1 MITEFTITAAGMY
14 LYERIVKRDL
24 YKIKKEI
31 DNIFDKNNLEYNIID
46 IEKNEFGYSL
56 IISLNGFGFNKLEA
70 SNDLIETCLGYNTY
84 ITQNDNLKTATI
96 DIITEKLSDATKF
109 SPVITKP
116 YEFYCGLNLKFE
128 HIKSDLTRFP
138 HVLVSGQTG
147 NRKTEI
153 IRLAI
158 TNLIHNFS
166 DRDIN
171 IYFSDLSDM
180 CDYEIFKNCKQVKG
194 YAKTIEESE
203 QLFEHLMHIYK
214 KRLSI
219 FSNKGCKNI
228 KEYNKCF
235 SSKRMSY
242 IYLVLDEFA
251 DYFPQNHY
259 EDDYNSKVKCYNIL
273 KHMVRKFRK
282 SGIFLV
288 IGIQRPDTTV
298 LDPSLRSNLCTKIG
312 FSQNT
317 NSSSLVVCDTDE
329 LTNIE
334 NRKGLFMYGNTREW
348 FKSLYIDDKLIK
360 HYIKNSIVT
369 DKKDFNKFL
378 ENNKKINSH
387 APIEDIKPEAVPKLK
402 TKSKIKICI

>member
-14 LYERIVKRDL
+14 LYERVLKRVL
-24 YKIKKEI
+24 YKIRKEI
-31 DNIFDKNNLEYNIID
+31 NNIFYKNNLEYNIINV
-46 IEKNEFGYSL
+46 EENQFGYTV
-56 IISLNGFGFNKLEA
+56 IVSLNGIGYDKLD
-70 SNDLIETCLGYNTY
+70 NLKDNIETCLSYNTY

-96 DIITEKLSDATKF
+96 DIITERLSDTTKF
-109 SPVITKP
+109 SPVTTKP

-128 HIKSDLTRFP
+128 HLKSDLTRFP
-138 HVLVSGQTG
+138 HVLVSGQTSSG
-147 NRKTEI
+147 KTEI
-153 IRLAI
+153 IRLCI

-219 FSNKGCKNI
+219 FSSKSCKNI
-228 KEYNKCF
+228 KEYNKSF
-235 SSKRMSY
+235 NSKRMSY

-251 DYFPQNHY
+251 DYFPQNQY
-259 EDDYNSKVKCYNIL
+259 EDDYKSKVKCYNIL

-360 HYIKNSIVT
+360 YYIKNSVVT

-387 APIEDIKPEAVPKLK
+387 APIENIKPAAVPKLK

>member
-1 MITEFTITAAGMY
+1 MIVEFTITAAGMY

-31 DNIFDKNNLEYNIID
+31 DNIFYKNNLEYNIID
-46 IEKNEFGYSL
+46 IEKNKFGYSV
-56 IISLNGFGFNKLEA
+56 IISLNGFGFDKLEA

-96 DIITEKLSDATKF
+96 DIIIEKLSDTTKF

-128 HIKSDLTRFP
+128 HLKSDLTRFP

-147 NRKTEI
+147 SGKTEI

-158 TNLIHNFS
+158 TNSIYNFS

-180 CDYEIFKNCKQVKG
+180 CDFEIFKNCRQVKG
-194 YAKTIEESE
+194 YAKDIEESE

-219 FSNKGCKNI
+219 FNSKSCKSI
-228 KEYNKCF
+228 KEYNKVF
-235 SSKRMSY
+235 NRKRMNY
-242 IYLVLDEFA
+242 IYLILDEFA
-251 DYFPQNHY
+251 DYFPTSQL
-259 EDDYNSKVKCYNIL
+259 EKDYRSKVNCYNML
-273 KHMVRKFRK
+273 RHMVRKFRK
-282 SGIFLV
+282 AGIFLI

-317 NSSSLVVCDTDE
+317 NSSSLVVCDTNE
-329 LTNIE
+329 LTNIP
-334 NRKGLFMYGNTREW
+334 NREGLFMYGNVREW
-348 FKSLYIDDKLIK
+348 FKSLYVDDKLIK
-360 HYIKNSIVT
+360 HYIKDSIIK

-378 ENNKKINSH
+378 ETTPQIIEPKKEKLDKGENS
-387 APIEDIKPEAVPKLK
+387 ILTRSRVK
-402 TKSKIKICI
+402 CI